1 MKAIITKRYGSAD
14 VLDLQTVSKPVIK
27 TNELLVQVQAASV
40 NPVDWKIRSGKL
52 MIMTGIKPPKI
63 LGADYAG
70 IVAEVGSGVS
80 TYKVGDHVWGKVNS
94 YKGGTYAEYLR
105 VKPEDVAV
113 KPEKFSFEEA
123 ASIPNV
129 GLTAYQAMVHKGGLK
144 AGQKVMVNGCSGG
157 VGLAG
162 LQIAKALGCEVTGV
176 CSSRNIDLARSMGA
190 DHVID
195 YTKEDV
201 LSRKEAYDIFLDA
214 VASQSFITARRT
226 LKPGGVYITTVPT
239 PLTEVGPLLNM
250 LSSKKVEKIMV
261 KSSHQDLEALRKIV
275 DNGGLAA
282 VIEKVYPMAD
292 VSDAHRRSESGRVVG
307 KLVLKMT

>member
-1 MKAIITKRYGSAD
+1 
-14 VLDLQTVSKPVIK
+14 
-27 TNELLVQVQAASV
+27 
-40 NPVDWKIRSGKL
+40 
-52 MIMTGIKPPKI
+52 
-63 LGADYAG
+63 
-70 IVAEVGSGVS
+70 
-80 TYKVGDHVWGKVNS
+80 
-94 YKGGTYAEYLR
+94 
-105 VKPEDVAV
+105 
-113 KPEKFSFEEA
+113 
-123 ASIPNV
+123 
-129 GLTAYQAMVHKGGLK
+129 
-144 AGQKVMVNGCSGG
+144 
-157 VGLAG
+157 
-162 LQIAKALGCEVTGV
+162 
-176 CSSRNIDLARSMGA
+176 MGA

-201 LSRKEAYDIFLDA
+201 LSRKEDYDIFLDA

-275 DNGGLAA
+275 DDGGLAA